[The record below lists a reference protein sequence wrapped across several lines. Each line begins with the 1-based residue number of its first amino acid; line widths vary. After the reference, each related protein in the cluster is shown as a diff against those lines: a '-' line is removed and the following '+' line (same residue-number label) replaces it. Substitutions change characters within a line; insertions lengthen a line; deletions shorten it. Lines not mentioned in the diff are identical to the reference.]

1 MEPEKKEKRP
11 LWRRILRGMGITAAV
26 LIAVGVL
33 VWSIWNYTATK
44 SLRNELAKIRAAGE
58 PLTFKE
64 LKEGLPEINEEENA
78 GRYYAAALELQIRKA
93 ISEVFSDDFYEYL
106 RVPDDQKDKTV
117 LEKVGRILEANR
129 DVLELLD
136 RAASMPQQD
145 WDNGIEYGM
154 AVLMRRLSHIRS
166 LAKMLSMRCKYL
178 IINGDSDGAVNSIIS
193 ALKMAGSQKRQS
205 ILIVYLTR
213 VGCVALACSDIQYVL
228 ENSRPSEAVLTK
240 LQQVLLEHDQ
250 PQALVRVMMAERVY
264 ANSLMINIMPDDI
277 KQQLRKDGSMVN
289 LQGGWPV
296 NIGGSPVMRQMAAG
310 YLRDM
315 TEFIK
320 VMRKPWPEI
329 YHASKKYASQ
339 DKSLFGGLQDR
350 SLFGCLL
357 APALAKTVVQH
368 GSCMA
373 LVRWARAAIAV
384 HRYQRDNGKVPDTL
398 QDLVPKYINAVP
410 QDPFSGKEMLY
421 KHDQNGYVI
430 YSIGENLKDDGGE
443 TEQRED
449 VGHWIN
455 FP

>member
-1 MEPEKKEKRP
+1 MESEKKKNRP
-11 LWRRILRGMGITAAV
+11 LWRRILRGIGITAAV
-26 LIAVGVL
+26 LIAVVVL

-64 LKEGLPEINEEENA
+64 LKEGLPEIDEEENA

-93 ISEVFSDDFYEYL
+93 ISEVFSDDFYEYF

-136 RAASMPQQD
+136 RAANMPQCD
-145 WDNGIEYGM
+145 WDSGIEYGM
-154 AVLMRRLSHIRS
+154 VACMRPLGPIRS
-166 LAKMLSMRCKYL
+166 LAKLLSMRCKYL

-193 ALKMAGSQKRQS
+193 ALKMAGAQERQS

-213 VGCVALACSDIQYVL
+213 VGCVSLACSDIQYVL
-228 ENSRPSEAVLTK
+228 ENSQPSEATLTK
-240 LQQVLLEHDQ
+240 LQQVLLERDQ

-264 ANSLMINIMPDDI
+264 SNSLRINVMHDDI
-277 KQQLRKDGSMVN
+277 KQQLREDGSMAN
-289 LQGGWPV
+289 LQDKWPV
-296 NIGGSPVMRQMAAG
+296 NICRSPFARQLTVG
-310 YLRDM
+310 YLHDIA
-315 TEFIK
+315 EFIE
-320 VMRKPWPEI
+320 VARKPWPGI
-329 YHASKKYASQ
+329 YHASKKYALR
-339 DKSLFGGLQDR
+339 DKSLFGKIL
-350 SLFGCLL
+350 S
-357 APALAKTVVQH
+357 PAWEKIVVQH
-368 GSCMA
+368 GRCLA

-384 HRYQRDNGKVPDTL
+384 HRYQRDNGKVSDTL

-421 KHDQNGYVI
+421 KHDQSGYVI
-430 YSIGENLKDDGGE
+430 YSVGENLKDDGGK

-449 VGHWIN
+449 VGHRIN
-455 FP
+455 FPLEK